1 MGEVTITRVG
11 ATEKYAAGWDRAFG
25 RKKKGVAA
33 AKPAAAAAKRGAAT
47 PKKSV
52 AAKKK
57 AAPRK
62 AT

>member
-1 MGEVTITRVG
+1 VTITRVG

-25 RKKKGVAA
+25 RKKKETA
-33 AKPAAAAAKRGAAT
+33 AKPAARAAKHGTVAG
-47 PKKSV
+47 KKPA

-57 AAPRK
+57 SAARK